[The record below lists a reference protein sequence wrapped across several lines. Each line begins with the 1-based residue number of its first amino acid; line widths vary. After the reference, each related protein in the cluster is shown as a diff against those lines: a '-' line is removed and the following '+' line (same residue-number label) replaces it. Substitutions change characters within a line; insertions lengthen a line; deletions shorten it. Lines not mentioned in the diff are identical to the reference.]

1 MFLWKGLYNMDMIGF
16 DQYFMDEPSRASQV
30 LLPIPEDVRDVPC
43 EGCSRA
49 DSCGVA
55 MTECVAFRVWS
66 ATGDFLDKDV
76 GRLLRVPRELRG
88 I

>member
-1 MFLWKGLYNMDMIGF
+1 MDMIGF

-30 LLPIPEDVRDVPC
+30 LLPIPENVRDVPG

>member
-1 MFLWKGLYNMDMIGF
+1 MDMIGF

-30 LLPIPEDVRDVPC
+30 LLPIPENVRDVPC